1 MSDFLVVGVD
11 AGGTSTAVAAAHGD
25 GDVATFRGGPA
36 NASSRGID
44 AASATIADAVRAC
57 VPGRAP
63 AAIFVAAA
71 GAGRSASAHALRDAL
86 IANFGSAT
94 QIAVEDDTRVALRAA
109 IPEGSGV
116 VLIAGTGS
124 VAYAEA
130 GDLRVRVGGAGY
142 VLGDEGS
149 AFAIGVAA
157 LRALARA
164 YDGRAR
170 EDETLA
176 LAARTFGATDR
187 ASLLAAIYDAP
198 LDVARVASLAPAIV
212 AFAGKGNR
220 TSTKI
225 VQTAA
230 QELSDL
236 ARAAIV
242 QAGLGDASPAIA
254 FAGGLLRENSL
265 LTFLL
270 ETRVTSETPGSQVVR
285 LRDEPE
291 RVALAMARALLA

>member
-1 MSDFLVVGVD
+1 MNELLVVGVD
-11 AGGTSTAVAAAHGD
+11 AGGTSTAVAAAHGN
-25 GDVATFRGGPA
+25 GEIATFRGGPA
-36 NASSRGID
+36 NATSRGVD
-44 AASATIADAVRAC
+44 AASVTIADAVRAC

-63 AAIFVAAA
+63 DAVFVAAA
-71 GAGRSASAHALRDAL
+71 GAGRAAVARGLREALCAS
-86 IANFGSAT
+86 FGAT
-94 QIAVEDDTRVALRAA
+94 THVAVEDDTRVALRAA
-109 IPEGSGV
+109 IPQGPGV

-130 GDLRVRVGGAGY
+130 GDTCVRVGGAGY

-149 AFAIGVAA
+149 AFAIGMAA

-164 YDGRAR
+164 FDGRAR

-198 LDVARVASLAPAIV
+198 LDVARIASLAPALI

-230 QELSDL
+230 QDLSDL
-236 ARAAIV
+236 VRATVV
-242 QAGLGDASPAIA
+242 QAGLADASPTIA

-270 ETRVTSETPGSQVVR
+270 ETRVTNETVGSQVVR
-285 LRDEPE
+285 VREEPE